1 MLYQNNR
8 KNGLS
13 TFLEKKFLKYEILP
27 VDNFKKI
34 LHFYI
39 FSEYSLYFQL
49 NNLIKIML
57 YRNINIFYILKLSQ
71 H

>member
-13 TFLEKKFLKYEILP
+13 NFLEKKFLKYELLP

-34 LHFYI
+34 LHILI
-39 FSEYSLYFQL
+39 FSKYRLYFHL

-57 YRNINIFYILKLSQ
+57 YHNINIFYILKLSQ

>member
-34 LHFYI
+34 LHLLI
-39 FSEYSLYFQL
+39 FSKYSKYFQ
-49 NNLIKIML
+49 
-57 YRNINIFYILKLSQ
+57 
-71 H
+71 

>member
-13 TFLEKKFLKYEILP
+13 TFLENKFLKCELLP

-34 LHFYI
+34 LHFLI
-39 FSEYSLYFQL
+39 FSEYS
-49 NNLIKIML
+49 
-57 YRNINIFYILKLSQ
+57 
-71 H
+71 

>member
-13 TFLEKKFLKYEILP
+13 TFMEKKFLIYQILP

-39 FSEYSLYFQL
+39 FSEYS
-49 NNLIKIML
+49 
-57 YRNINIFYILKLSQ
+57 
-71 H
+71 